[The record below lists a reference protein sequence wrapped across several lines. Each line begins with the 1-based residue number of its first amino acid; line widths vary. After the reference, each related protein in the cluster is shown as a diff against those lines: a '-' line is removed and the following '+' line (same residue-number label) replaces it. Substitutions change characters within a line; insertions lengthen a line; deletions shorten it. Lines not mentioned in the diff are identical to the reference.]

1 MHEGMSRRLPSKE
14 ELLEGIHKQ
23 VDQSTPSNSH
33 LRPSL
38 AQACSNSR
46 RRKGVPHRAPSGP
59 QLKLIKNNEF
69 NLILTLWFDD

>member
-59 QLKLIKNNEF
+59 
-69 NLILTLWFDD
+69 